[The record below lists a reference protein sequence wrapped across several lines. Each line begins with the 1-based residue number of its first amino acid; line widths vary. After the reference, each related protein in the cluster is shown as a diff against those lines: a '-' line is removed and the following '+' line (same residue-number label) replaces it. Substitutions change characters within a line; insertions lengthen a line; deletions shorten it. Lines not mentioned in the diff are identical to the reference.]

1 VVKHYTI
8 FGGSGFI
15 GRYVV
20 QELAR
25 TGARLR
31 IATRDPHKALF
42 LKPLTRLGQLGY
54 VQTDIHKPES
64 IAHAI
69 EGADGVINLVGILT
83 ETGRASFD
91 DIHVTTGRNIAE
103 AATRA
108 GVNALVHVSANGAD
122 PESGSDYARSKGE
135 GELAVRKAF
144 PAATIVRPSVV
155 FGPEDNFLNR
165 FAGLMRFAPV
175 MPVIAPETKF
185 QPAYVTDVAR
195 AIAAA
200 VAEPEE
206 RAGKTYTLG
215 GPDVMT
221 MRALLEWVA
230 RTTDRQ
236 PNFVNVPKGTARLLA
251 RLTGWL
257 PGAPITYDQWLILQ
271 TDNVV
276 PEGAEGFA
284 AFGIQPAP
292 LAAVAPAWLTRFRP
306 RGRFDRQTSLVA

>member
-1 VVKHYTI
+1 
-8 FGGSGFI
+8 
-15 GRYVV
+15 
-20 QELAR
+20 
-25 TGARLR
+25 
-31 IATRDPHKALF
+31 
-42 LKPLTRLGQLGY
+42 

-257 PGAPITYDQWLILQ
+257 PGAPITYDQWLMLQ